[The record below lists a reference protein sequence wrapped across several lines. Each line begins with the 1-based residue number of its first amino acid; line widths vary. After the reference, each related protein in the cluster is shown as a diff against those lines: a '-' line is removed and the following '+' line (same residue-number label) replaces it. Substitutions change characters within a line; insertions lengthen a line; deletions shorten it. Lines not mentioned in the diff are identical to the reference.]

1 MYTLEMQRATSV
13 SGKPHSKKRKKVKD
27 TPERSARPATTR
39 LAEAPIRVK
48 LPPRHAP
55 KESDHQRGSVVAAS

>member
-1 MYTLEMQRATSV
+1 MKRRKVNVVMPSRAT
-13 SGKPHSKKRKKVKD
+13 
-27 TPERSARPATTR
+27 RPATTR

-55 KESDHQRGSVVAAS
+55 RESDHHSGSVVEAS